1 MKLALP
7 MTVLAL
13 LTVALAGCKT
23 GEGNDVSYKAISHDL
38 TPELRGL
45 EQRPIDIDAHI
56 AYMANANWRMM
67 SDDLGRVFYTDHP
80 SRLTPFPMT
89 KTSGQPR

>member
-7 MTVLAL
+7 LTAL
-13 LTVALAGCKT
+13 TLSIVALVGCQADDAS
-23 GEGNDVSYKAISHDL
+23 ELSYKAISHDL

-45 EQRPIDIDAHI
+45 EQRPIDIDAHL
-56 AYMANANWRMM
+56 AYYMNANWRSL
-67 SDDLGRVFYTDHP
+67 SDDLGRVWYTDHP

-89 KTSGQPR
+89 YTSGQPR

>member
-7 MTVLAL
+7 LTALTMLAA
-13 LTVALAGCKT
+13 TLAGCQT
-23 GEGNDVSYKAISHDL
+23 GDGSAVSYKAISHDL

-45 EQRPIDIDAHI
+45 EQRPIDIDAHL
-56 AYMANANWRMM
+56 AYMINSNWRMM

-80 SRLTPFPMT
+80 SMLTPFPMT